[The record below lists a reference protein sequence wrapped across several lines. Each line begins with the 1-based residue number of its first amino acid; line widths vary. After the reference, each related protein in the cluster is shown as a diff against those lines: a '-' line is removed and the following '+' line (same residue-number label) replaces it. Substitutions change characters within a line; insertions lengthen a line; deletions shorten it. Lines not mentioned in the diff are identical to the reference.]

1 LTFSISIVITSA
13 FLPKFKTIQN
23 KGLQKLFYKENNL
36 PTSDFKIHASLKSIE
51 EDLLANKLTYPFIW
65 KSAQFGYDGKGVK
78 VVENNDQ
85 LKKLPNIE
93 CIVEE
98 KIKIQKGL
106 SIIFLGMNQMKNQ
119 IFQLLKWNLINNPI

>member
-1 LTFSISIVITSA
+1 
-13 FLPKFKTIQN
+13 
-23 KGLQKLFYKENNL
+23 
-36 PTSDFKIHASLKSIE
+36 
-51 EDLLANKLTYPFIW
+51 LLANKLTYPFIW